1 MAWFSRR
8 RRRSIFDLFDEVF
21 REIEEEFSRL
31 IEEDIEELVRRAREG
46 GAKMRGPYFYGVRIT
61 IGPDGVPRVEEFGN
75 IKITRAGRPVIRE
88 EIEPMVDVIEH
99 EDEVWVV
106 ADMPGVE
113 KNKIKVRVSHDG
125 RRLIIRAENGKKYY
139 KEVELPAEVDPKSA
153 KATYKNGVL
162 EVKLKKKSAGKE
174 EDGYEVKIE

>member
-1 MAWFSRR
+1 MAWFGRR
-8 RRRSIFDLFDEVF
+8 RRGSIFDVIDELF
-21 REIEEEFSRL
+21 RELEEEFSRF
-31 IEEDIEELVRRAREG
+31 IEEDIEEIIRRARESG
-46 GAKMRGPYFYGVRIT
+46 RVKGPYFYGVRIT

-75 IKITRAGRPVIRE
+75 IKMTRSGRPIIRE

-113 KNKIKVRVSHDG
+113 KDKIKVRVSPDG
-125 RRLIIRAENGKKYY
+125 KKLVIRAEDGKKYY

-162 EVKLKKKSAGKE
+162 EVKLKKKGKGRE
-174 EDGYEVKIE
+174 EEGFEVKIE

>member
-1 MAWFSRR
+1 MAWFGRR
-8 RRRSIFDLFDEVF
+8 RRRSIFDVFDELF
-21 REIEEEFSRL
+21 RELEEEFSRF
-31 IEEDIEELVRRAREG
+31 IEEDIEEIIRRARESG
-46 GAKMRGPYFYGVRIT
+46 RVKGPYFYGVRIT

-75 IKITRAGRPVIRE
+75 IKMTRSGRPIIRE

-113 KNKIKVRVSHDG
+113 KDKIKVRVSPDG
-125 RRLIIRAENGKKYY
+125 KKLVIRAEDGKKYY

-162 EVKLKKKSAGKE
+162 EVKLKKKGKGRE
-174 EDGYEVKIE
+174 EEGFEVKIE